1 LRLRGRPEIW
11 REDPLRLV
19 GRIFLRL
26 HSWWIRK
33 TYPFA
38 SIGNDVEIHYP
49 CDMRRYLSHRIKL
62 GSSIIIYKDVQF
74 GVSCEDRE
82 EKGDPVIII
91 EDGCI
96 IVRRCQIS
104 ARNCVHFERNVILS
118 ASSLIMDHGH
128 AYDDTAKSIKEQG
141 LTPGGRIRIGEGSWI
156 GHGAAI
162 VCASGELT
170 LGRNCVVAANA
181 LVTRSFGPYS
191 VIAGN
196 PARLVK
202 QFDPAKKEWVLG
214 SSGFA
219 GQR

>member
-1 LRLRGRPEIW
+1 MMLSLRPEIW
-11 REDPLRLV
+11 REDPFRLL

-26 HSWWIRK
+26 HTLWIRT

-38 SIGNDVEIHYP
+38 SIGRDVEIHYP
-49 CDMRRYLSHRIKL
+49 CDMRRYLAHRVKL
-62 GSSIIIYKDVQF
+62 GNSVVIYKDVQF
-74 GVSCEDRE
+74 GVSCPDGEQ
-82 EKGDPVIII
+82 KGEPVIII

-104 ARNCVHFERNVILS
+104 ARNCVHLERNVIVS
-118 ASSLIMDHGH
+118 ASALIMDHGH
-128 AYDDTAKSIKEQG
+128 LYEDVTRSIKEQG
-141 LTPGGRIRIGEGSWI
+141 ITHGGRIRIGEGSWI

-162 VCASGELT
+162 VCGGGELK

-181 LVTRSFGPYS
+181 VVTRSFGPYS

-202 QFDPAKKEWVLG
+202 QYDPTRGKWVLG
-214 SSGFA
+214 A
-219 GQR
+219 GGLAGE